1 MVAATTKDAEAQAVQ
16 QAAVR
21 AVAYADVFS
30 YALDATEIGRYLHG
44 VVATDAATRAAL
56 ADLTAPG
63 GPLSRRDHFYTLR
76 GREDLVARRR
86 ERAANATRLW
96 PVALWYGRLIARL
109 PFVRMVAVTGSLAW
123 DNVDADGDI
132 DYLVV
137 TEPDRLWVCRWMIA
151 VLTELQRLAGVPLC
165 PNYVISER
173 ALTLRDRNL
182 YTAYELA
189 QMKPLAG
196 YDVYRQIWE
205 MNPWVQSF
213 LPNAAVLQ
221 PPLEDRWPAHAGTGA
236 LLVRAARLVEPVLR
250 SQVGAAFDRVEMAY
264 RIRKWTGRAPREA
277 GTETEYGPDCCKAHT
292 TAHKG
297 RVLTA
302 FAERLAGLET
312 SAG

>member
-1 MVAATTKDAEAQAVQ
+1 MVAATTKDSEAQVVQ
-16 QAAVR
+16 RAAVR
-21 AVAYADVFS
+21 AVAYADVFG
-30 YALDATEIGRYLHG
+30 YPLDAGEIGRYLHG

-56 ADLTAPG
+56 AHVSGPC
-63 GPLSRRDHFYTLR
+63 GPLGQRDGFYTLR

-123 DNVDADGDI
+123 DNVEADGDI

-151 VLTELQRLAGVPLC
+151 VLTELHRLAGVPLC

-173 ALTLRDRNL
+173 ALTLSDRNL

-196 YDVYRQIWE
+196 YEVYRQIRE

-213 LPNAAVLQ
+213 LPNAPALQ
-221 PPLEDRWPAHAGTGA
+221 PPLEDRWPAHPGTGA
-236 LLVRAARLVEPVLR
+236 LLVRAARLAEPLLR
-250 SQVGAAFDRVEMAY
+250 SQVGAAFDRFEMAY
-264 RIRKWTGRAPREA
+264 RIRKWTGRAPRQP
-277 GTETEYGPDCCKAHT
+277 GTEAEYNPDCCKAHT

-302 FAERLAGLET
+302 FAERLARLET
-312 SAG
+312 PGS